1 MEKPKAIVKKPRLI
15 KYGGADPG
23 KRIGRGFSK
32 GELEA
37 VGLTFKEALKLG
49 IPIDKRRRTIHEWN
63 IEILKGYL
71 EKIKFKK

>member
-23 KRIGRGFSK
+23 KRIGCGFSK

-49 IPIDKRRRTIHEWN
+49 IPIDRRRRTTHEWN
-63 IEILKGYL
+63 VEILKEYL
-71 EKIKFKK
+71 EKVKFKK

>member
-1 MEKPKAIVKKPRLI
+1 MENPKAIVKKPRLI

-37 VGLTFKEALKLG
+37 VGLTFKEALRLG
-49 IPIDKRRRTIHEWN
+49 IPIDRRRRTAHKWN
-63 IEILKGYL
+63 IEILKEYL
-71 EKIKFKK
+71 EKVKFKK

>member
-37 VGLTFKEALKLG
+37 IGLTFKEALKLG
-49 IPIDKRRRTIHEWN
+49 IPIDRRRRTTHEWN
-63 IEILKGYL
+63 IEILKEYL
-71 EKIKFKK
+71 EKVKFKK

>member
-1 MEKPKAIVKKPRLI
+1 MENPKAIVKKPRLI

-37 VGLTFKEALKLG
+37 VGLTFKEALRLG
-49 IPIDKRRRTIHEWN
+49 IPIDRRRRTTHEWN
-63 IEILKGYL
+63 IEILKEYL
-71 EKIKFKK
+71 EKVKFKK